1 MMRAIILVRLLLRW
15 AFSAALE
22 MALCVSV
29 GTFVR
34 MWSRYRMPKM
44 RVKVPMLI
52 SMLMVWVLSVLWL
65 MMELS
70 KRTKHTH

>member
-1 MMRAIILVRLLLRW
+1 MRAIILVRLLLRW
-15 AFSAALE
+15 AFSAALK
-22 MALCVSV
+22 MTLCVSV

-34 MWSRYRMPKM
+34 MWSRYRKPKM